1 MTPIGLN
8 DLKKA
13 AETLPFLVGE
23 SGMAHGVN
31 APSGWMWCPTGDLEV
46 KVLYGP

>member
-23 SGMAHGVN
+23 SCMAHGVN

>member
-23 SGMAHGVN
+23 PGLAHGAK